1 MVKLNNMWEVSRTPS
16 RSVFYHRRLITYF
29 FAAFIA
35 VFLCFSLAPNKAY
48 AADASWNNDTILYSG
63 HQYYGPVTAKTGDS
77 INLPANTKYFTYTP
91 TDSNGKPGNKAFVIY
106 FAPGLDPGTAN
117 VATHA
122 DYDLSGKTF
131 SNPTNIVAIT
141 LNPQGQGNVAETSCS
156 VGGIGWIVCPVTT
169 FLASGM
175 DWVYSVLQGFMQ
187 VQPLN
192 VTNTTPENN
201 LYSAWG
207 YMRNIA
213 NIAFVIGF
221 LIIIY
226 SQITSFGI
234 SNYGIKKLLPRLIA
248 AAILV
253 NLSYYI
259 CAIFI
264 DISNTLGASIADAF
278 INIRKQLFHID
289 DSTWSSGN
297 MLSWQSL
304 TGAVLGGSVAAL
316 GTAIGVG
323 SVIAA
328 SGGTFAGLIFLLL
341 PSLLGLFLTILVVM
355 LILGA
360 RQALIIIF
368 VIISPLAFVAY
379 LLPNT
384 EKYFDKWKD
393 ALTTLLIFYPAFSV
407 VFGGSQLAGSI
418 IVQNATSV
426 LMIVLGMITMVA
438 PLVITPLILKFSG
451 GILGKFAGMVNNP
464 KKGLMDRTRN
474 WSGDKA
480 ELQRYKSLSSP
491 NRYNNAFANS
501 ARRMEYNKAQ
511 QKRRLDLYKQRF
523 DNYSTNRRNT
533 NSRDQMIE
541 VDMANAKNEARLHED
556 RFALA
561 MDEMRAGRTDT
572 LMQLRGEGQ
581 ISRID
586 NIRDKVNGKLRRDTI
601 DSMTRRALNQSVD
614 IELDSKITASAKSSA
629 QIIQQQNYA
638 KQIHETEELQLAAAG
653 IDDINGA
660 NRAYASALAAI
671 NKTQSE
677 ARSNIKL
684 ILNSV
689 NPTRKQLR
697 EIALGTSDVINN
709 TSETRAAAIEMIFGS
724 RDKGAIA
731 DAYEKIDL
739 SFPDVSDADRSML
752 QIVAAEAMMS
762 GARSPWVGGGTVS
775 NLKQGEDFNHNSISG
790 PYGADGVNAAVIKAI
805 NDSKIDAAQLSEMGT
820 DYLKQVKRALI
831 AMNPG
836 DISGPALAE
845 LRKSLDV
852 AIDPN
857 KDFRDQLGDSLPII
871 EEIKK
876 II

>member
-1 MVKLNNMWEVSRTPS
+1 
-16 RSVFYHRRLITYF
+16 
-29 FAAFIA
+29 
-35 VFLCFSLAPNKAY
+35 
-48 AADASWNNDTILYSG
+48 
-63 HQYYGPVTAKTGDS
+63 
-77 INLPANTKYFTYTP
+77 
-91 TDSNGKPGNKAFVIY
+91 
-106 FAPGLDPGTAN
+106 
-117 VATHA
+117 
-122 DYDLSGKTF
+122 
-131 SNPTNIVAIT
+131 
-141 LNPQGQGNVAETSCS
+141 
-156 VGGIGWIVCPVTT
+156 
-169 FLASGM
+169 
-175 DWVYSVLQGFMQ
+175 
-187 VQPLN
+187 
-192 VTNTTPENN
+192 
-201 LYSAWG
+201 
-207 YMRNIA
+207 
-213 NIAFVIGF
+213 
-221 LIIIY
+221 
-226 SQITSFGI
+226 
-234 SNYGIKKLLPRLIA
+234 
-248 AAILV
+248 
-253 NLSYYI
+253 
-259 CAIFI
+259 
-264 DISNTLGASIADAF
+264 
-278 INIRKQLFHID
+278 
-289 DSTWSSGN
+289 
-297 MLSWQSL
+297 
-304 TGAVLGGSVAAL
+304 
-316 GTAIGVG
+316 
-323 SVIAA
+323 
-328 SGGTFAGLIFLLL
+328 
-341 PSLLGLFLTILVVM
+341 
-355 LILGA
+355 
-360 RQALIIIF
+360 
-368 VIISPLAFVAY
+368 
-379 LLPNT
+379 
-384 EKYFDKWKD
+384 
-393 ALTTLLIFYPAFSV
+393 
-407 VFGGSQLAGSI
+407 
-418 IVQNATSV
+418 
-426 LMIVLGMITMVA
+426 
-438 PLVITPLILKFSG
+438 
-451 GILGKFAGMVNNP
+451 
-464 KKGLMDRTRN
+464 
-474 WSGDKA
+474 
-480 ELQRYKSLSSP
+480 
-491 NRYNNAFANS
+491 
-501 ARRMEYNKAQ
+501 MEYNKAQ

-677 ARSNIKL
+677 ARNNIKL

-689 NPTRKQLR
+689 NPTRNQLR

-775 NLKQGEDFNHNSISG
+775 NLKQGQDFNRNSISG

-831 AMNPG
+831 AMKPG